1 MYHATSGTFLYVLAC
16 MSISLGIYSNWFSES
31 TPFYVKYLCF
41 AITAM
46 LGLIVTNQITAK
58 YVTARLNKNEQFS
71 NYQFQQKKNSK
82 IKTK

>member
-16 MSISLGIYSNWFSES
+16 MSISLGIYTNWFSES
-31 TPFYVKYLCF
+31 TPFYVGYLCF

-58 YVTARLNKNEQFS
+58 YVTPKFNKNAQVS
-71 NYQFQQKKNSK
+71 NHKFQKKNSK
-82 IKTK
+82 TKTK